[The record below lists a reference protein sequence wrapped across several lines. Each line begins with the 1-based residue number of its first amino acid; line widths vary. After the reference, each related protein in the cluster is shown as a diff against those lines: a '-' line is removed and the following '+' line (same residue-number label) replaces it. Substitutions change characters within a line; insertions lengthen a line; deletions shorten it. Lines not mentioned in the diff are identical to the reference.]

1 MFNILIHYT
10 NDYIIY
16 RKKKFYNIEKYL
28 IKLELSELL
37 LRLNSR
43 GNLDNVESNG
53 LGDWSTLTSGNDV
66 TNFNSES
73 WGNVDWNVLMS
84 LFESVVLW
92 NVV

>member
-28 IKLELSELL
+28 INLELSELL